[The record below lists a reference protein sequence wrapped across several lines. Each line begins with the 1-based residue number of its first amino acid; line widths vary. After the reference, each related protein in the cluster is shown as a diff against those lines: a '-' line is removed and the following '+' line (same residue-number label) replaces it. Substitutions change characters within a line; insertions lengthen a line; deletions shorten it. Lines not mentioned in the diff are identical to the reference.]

1 MDRLSRVSLFALFAS
16 ILLPVAAAAQVMAPP
31 APPAPAPPPQAAPPM
46 PAPPAMPAARPAPAP
61 QAPSPAP
68 AALYVP
74 PVVIDTDAIQ
84 SAMEAARAVAVD
96 SGAIREAAQQA
107 SEQAREAV
115 EAARE
120 KMQFNGLPG
129 VPGLAGLPALAPMAF
144 AWDQQDFSKVLRGQS
159 TDSSYN
165 RGLSLLMQHQYENA
179 ITMFDRV
186 IADKSTHSDGA
197 LYYKA
202 WALSKLGRSDEAV
215 AAINELKSSY
225 SSSPYL
231 SEARTLEAG
240 VKKLGPGQVDDD
252 DIKLLAIQ
260 AIQYSDPD
268 KAVATCEGV
277 LNGTNSLAVKERA
290 IYVLALIDRPEAHQL
305 LLSYAKGKGNPELQR
320 EAITY
325 LGARNAKQPTKSAEL
340 IDIYNSTTQVDVKM
354 AVISAFRSAGDKESL
369 MSIASGQGFGAGRG
383 GRGIGV
389 GGTPM
394 APVVAQADQM
404 GLRTRAISNLSDLAS
419 PQELW
424 PLYEKEENKDLRAEW
439 VSTFSSMGALDQLV
453 QIVKTEKD
461 PVVRQ
466 RAIRALGN
474 QKSDK
479 TGTMLTDLYTGGDK
493 DTKEAVISAFGSQ
506 NNADGLVAIAR
517 KETDKDLRLKIVRQL
532 VDMAPRSKAAADYL
546 MEIVK

>member
-1 MDRLSRVSLFALFAS
+1 MERMSRVSLFALFAS
-16 ILLPVAAAAQVMAPP
+16 LLMPVVAAAQVMAPP
-31 APPAPAPPPQAAPPM
+31 MPPGPPPAPAPVAAPA
-46 PAPPAMPAARPAPAP
+46 PAQAPAPAP
-61 QAPSPAP
+61 R
-68 AALYVP
+68 ALYAP
-74 PVVIDTDAIQ
+74 PVFIDSDAIQ
-84 SAMEAARAVAVD
+84 GAIEASRAVAEN
-96 SGAIREAAQQA
+96 SQAIREAAQQA
-107 SEQAREAV
+107 AEQAREAAA
-115 EAARE
+115 AARE
-120 KMQFNGLPG
+120 NFRLD
-129 VPGLAGLPALAPMAF
+129 GLAGLPALAPMAY
-144 AWDQQDFSKVLRGQS
+144 AWDMQDSFPMGFRGQS
-159 TDSSYN
+159 SDSNYN
-165 RGLSLLMQHQYENA
+165 AGLSLLMQHQYENA
-179 ITMFDRV
+179 IIRFDRV
-186 IADKSTHSDGA
+186 IAAKGTHSDGA

-215 AAINELKSSY
+215 AAINELKTSYGSSA
-225 SSSPYL
+225 YL
-231 SEARTLEAG
+231 GEARTLEAS

-277 LNGTNSLAVKERA
+277 LNGTNSLAVKQRA
-290 IYVLALIDRPEAHQL
+290 IYVLALIDRPEAHAL

-340 IDIYNSTTQVDVKM
+340 IDIYSSSSDVDVKM
-354 AVISAFRSAGDKESL
+354 AVISAFRSAGDKASL
-369 MSIASGQGFGAGRG
+369 MSIASGQGLGMGRGMGATDAVGRG
-383 GRGIGV
+383 GRLG
-389 GGTPM
+389 
-394 APVVAQADQM
+394 APAAQIDM
-404 GLRTRAISNLSDLAS
+404 GLRSRAISNLSDLAS

-461 PVVRQ
+461 PAVRQ

-479 TGTMLTDLYTGGDK
+479 TGSMLTDLYAGGDK
-493 DTKEAVISAFGSQ
+493 DTKEAVISAFGNQ

-517 KETDKDLRLKIVRQL
+517 KESDKDLRLKIVRQL

>member
-1 MDRLSRVSLFALFAS
+1 MDRMSRVSLFALFAS
-16 ILLPVAAAAQVMAPP
+16 LLLPVVAAAQVMAPP
-31 APPAPAPPPQAAPPM
+31 MPPPAPQAPL
-46 PAPPAMPAARPAPAP
+46 PAPAP
-61 QAPSPAP
+61 QAPPAPPTPAAQAPPPAP

-74 PVVIDTDAIQ
+74 PAFIDPDAIQ
-84 SAMEAARAVAVD
+84 SAVEAARAVALD
-96 SGAIREAAQQA
+96 SRAIQETARQA
-107 SEQAREAV
+107 SEQARE
-115 EAARE
+115 EMDAARE
-120 KMQFNGLPG
+120 KMQLNELPGLPG
-129 VPGLAGLPALAPMAF
+129 LHGLPALAPMAF
-144 AWDQQDFSKVLRGQS
+144 AWDQQDGYLMRGPS

-186 IADKSTHSDGA
+186 IAAKSTHADGA

-202 WALSKLGRSDEAV
+202 WALSKLGRSDDAV

-225 SSSPYL
+225 SSSAYL
-231 SEARTLEAG
+231 GEARTLEAS

-320 EAITY
+320 EAINY
-325 LGARNAKQPTKSAEL
+325 LGARNAKQPTKSTEL
-340 IDIYNSTTQVDVKM
+340 IDIYNSTANVDVKM
-354 AVISAFRSAGDKESL
+354 AVISAFRSAGDKASL
-369 MSIASGQGFGAGRG
+369 MSIASGQGFGVGRG
-383 GRGIGV
+383 GRGM
-389 GGTPM
+389 GTPEAPM
-394 APVVAQADQM
+394 AQVAQADQM

-424 PLYEKEENKDLRAEW
+424 PLYEKEENKDLRGEW

-461 PVVRQ
+461 PTVRQ

-479 TGTMLTDLYTGGDK
+479 TGTMLTDLYTSGDK

-506 NNADGLVAIAR
+506 NNADGLIAIAN
-517 KETDKDLRLKIVRQL
+517 KETDKDLKLKIVRQL

-546 MEIVK
+546 LTFIK

>member
-1 MDRLSRVSLFALFAS
+1 MERMSRVSLFVLVAS
-16 ILLPVAAAAQVMAPP
+16 LLAPIVASAQVMAPP
-31 APPAPAPPPQAAPPM
+31 MPAAQAAPAPLPAPAPQA
-46 PAPPAMPAARPAPAP
+46 PAPTPAAPAARPAPA
-61 QAPSPAP
+61 
-68 AALYVP
+68 ALYAP
-74 PVVIDTDAIQ
+74 PAFIDTEAIQ
-84 SAMEAARAVAVD
+84 SAVEAARAVAAD
-96 SGAIREAAQQA
+96 SGAIQEAAREAA
-107 SEQAREAV
+107 EQAREAV

-120 KMQFNGLPG
+120 KMQLNGLPG
-129 VPGLAGLPALAPMAF
+129 LPGLPALAPMAF
-144 AWDQQDFSKVLRGQS
+144 AWDMQDGFQGRLGGPMGDAGYS
-159 TDSSYN
+159 
-165 RGLSLLMQHQYENA
+165 RGLSLLTQHQYENA
-179 ITMFDRV
+179 ISQFDRV
-186 IADKSTHSDGA
+186 IAAKSTHADGA

-215 AAINELKSSY
+215 AALSELKKSYASSA
-225 SSSPYL
+225 YL
-231 SEARTLEAG
+231 SEARTLEAN
-240 VKKLGPGQVDDD
+240 VKKLGPDQVDDD

-320 EAITY
+320 EAINY
-325 LGARNAKQPTKSAEL
+325 LGARNAKQPTKSTEL
-340 IDIYNSTTQVDVKM
+340 IDIYNSTANVDVKM
-354 AVISAFRSAGDKESL
+354 AVISAFRSAGDKQSL
-369 MSIASGQGFGAGRG
+369 MSIASGQGFGVGR
-383 GRGIGV
+383 GRGIGAPDA
-389 GGTPM
+389 PM
-394 APVVAQADQM
+394 VAQADQM

-461 PVVRQ
+461 PTVRQ

-474 QKSDK
+474 QKTDK
-479 TGTMLTDLYTGGDK
+479 TGTMLTDLYAGGDK

-517 KETDKDLRLKIVRQL
+517 KETDKDLKLKIVRQL
-532 VDMAPRSKAAADYL
+532 VDMAPRSKVAADYL
-546 MEIVK
+546 LEMIAK

>member
-1 MDRLSRVSLFALFAS
+1 MDRMSRVSLFALFAS
-16 ILLPVAAAAQVMAPP
+16 LLLPVVAAAQVMAPP
-31 APPAPAPPPQAAPPM
+31 MPPPAPAAL
-46 PAPPAMPAARPAPAP
+46 PAPAP
-61 QAPSPAP
+61 QAPPPTPAAPARPPTP

-84 SAMEAARAVAVD
+84 SAIEAARAVAID
-96 SGAIREAAQQA
+96 SGAIQEAARQA
-107 SEQAREAV
+107 SEEARAAM

-120 KMQFNGLPG
+120 KMQFNELPGLPG
-129 VPGLAGLPALAPMAF
+129 LPGLPALAPMAY
-144 AWDQQDFSKVLRGQS
+144 AWDMQDGFQGMRGGPMG
-159 TDSSYN
+159 DSGYS
-165 RGLSLLMQHQYENA
+165 RGLSLLTQHQYENA

-186 IADKSTHSDGA
+186 IAAKSTHADGA

-202 WALSKLGRSDEAV
+202 WALSKLGRSDDAV
-215 AAINELKSSY
+215 AAINELKKSY
-225 SSSPYL
+225 ASSPYL
-231 SEARTLEAG
+231 GEARTLEAN
-240 VKKLGPGQVDDD
+240 VKKLGPDQVDDD

-277 LNGTNSLAVKERA
+277 LNGTNSLAVKQRA

-340 IDIYNSTTQVDVKM
+340 IDIYNSTSDVDVKM
-354 AVISAFRSAGDKESL
+354 AVISAFRSAGDKASL
-369 MSIASGQGFGAGRG
+369 MSIASGQGFGVGRG
-383 GRGIGV
+383 RGV
-389 GGTPM
+389 GTQDAPM
-394 APVVAQADQM
+394 PQAAQIDQM

-424 PLYEKEENKDLRAEW
+424 PLYQKEENKDLRAEW

-461 PVVRQ
+461 PTVRQ

-479 TGTMLTDLYTGGDK
+479 TGTMLTDLYAGGDK

-506 NNADGLVAIAR
+506 NNADGLIAIAN

-546 MEIVK
+546 LTFIK